1 MSLPVVVALT
11 GNIASGKS
19 VVARSFA
26 RRGATIIDADIL
38 AREAVEPG
46 SEGLSAIV
54 SRWGE
59 DVLSQD
65 GSLARDVLRQKV
77 FGDREALDALNAIV
91 HPAVEELRQQR
102 VAAATAA
109 GAELI
114 VCDIP
119 LLYETGLDARFGT
132 VILVD
137 APEEIRLQRL
147 TEKRGLA
154 REEALRMARSQL
166 NSSEKRQRASY
177 VIDNDG
183 TFDELE
189 KRVEEV
195 WRDIMRS
202 A

>member
-1 MSLPVVVALT
+1 MSSPVVVALT

-19 VVARSFA
+19 VVARSLA
-26 RRGATIIDADIL
+26 RRGATIIDADVL

-46 SEGLSAIV
+46 SEGLAAIV
-54 SRWGE
+54 RRWGKE
-59 DVLSQD
+59 VLAPD
-65 GSLARDVLRQKV
+65 GTLARDVLRQKV

-91 HPAVEELRQQR
+91 HPAVEELRERR

-119 LLYETGLDARFGT
+119 LLYETGLDARFDT

-147 TEKRGLA
+147 TKDRGLT
-154 REEALRMARSQL
+154 RDEALRMARSQL
-166 NSSEKRQRASY
+166 DSSEKRERANY

-189 KRVEEV
+189 KRVEAV
-195 WRDIMRS
+195 WQDIMRS